1 MYYKIMKEI
10 IGAVVAIIVV
20 AAVAFI
26 GVGLVEKTNNAVGST
41 LTNTTVLDK
50 FHNNI
55 SNTFDILGSMLPI
68 VVLALIG
75 GLAIFYILSYL
86 GNRE

>member
-1 MYYKIMKEI
+1 MKEI
-10 IGAVVAIIVV
+10 VGAVVAIIVV

-26 GVGLVEKTNNAVGST
+26 GVGLVEKTNDAVGST

-50 FHNNI
+50 FHINI

-68 VVLALIG
+68 VVLALVG